1 MTPGDGG
8 ALYGTLELLILKT
21 LKDGGPLHGVGIA
34 DRIVSLSRDAFR
46 IEEGSL
52 YPALH
57 RLQGKGLVEWEW
69 MTSEKGKRAKYYTI
83 SPAGEKALQA
93 DLTGWI
99 SNTRALMN
107 VLDLGWEEMR

>member
-1 MTPGDGG
+1 MATAEG
-8 ALYGTLELLILKT
+8 ALYGTLELLILNT
-21 LKDGGPLHGVGIA
+21 LKDDGPLHGFAIA
-34 DRIVSLSRDAFR
+34 DRIVRLSGDTFR

-83 SPAGEKALQA
+83 SPAGVKVLEK
-93 DLTGWI
+93 DLKGWI

-107 VLDLGWEEMR
+107 VLDLGWEELQ